1 MGTVSLLS
9 SVSWTVVSYLCFF
22 YLGLCVVL
30 TSTFYFWLITPLVF
44 SNFSSIFYF
53 SLITPLVFSNF
64 SSIFYFSLI
73 TPLVFS
79 NFSSIFYFS
88 LITPLV
94 FSNFSDK
101 QTNRLAATCGKH
113 LYDYILSL
121 TVEVCVYKTS

>member
-1 MGTVSLLS
+1 MGTVSFLS
-9 SVSWTVVSYLCFF
+9 SVSWELLTFCLVFHGPLFRICVFF
-22 YLGLCVVL
+22 LGLCVVL
-30 TSTFYFWLITPLVF
+30 TS
-44 SNFSSIFYF
+44 IFYF
-53 SLITPLVFSNF
+53 SLITSLVFSNF

-101 QTNRLAATCGKH
+101 QTNRLAATRGKH

-121 TVEVCVYKTS
+121 TVEVCVYKAS